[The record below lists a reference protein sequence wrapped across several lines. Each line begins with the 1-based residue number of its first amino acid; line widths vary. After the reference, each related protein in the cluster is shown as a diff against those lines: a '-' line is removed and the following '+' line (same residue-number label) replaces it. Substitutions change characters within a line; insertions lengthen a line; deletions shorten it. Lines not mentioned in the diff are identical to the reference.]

1 MQQRQRQQQQLIH
14 YSPFESIKV
23 TNALLWLNIYIMI
36 DDKKIKVEQINKGK
50 NMNQRNFKMFT
61 C

>member
-1 MQQRQRQQQQLIH
+1 MQQQQQQQLIH

-23 TNALLWLNIYIMI
+23 TNALWLNIYIMI
-36 DDKKIKVEQINKGK
+36 DDKKIKVEQINKRE

-61 C
+61 R

>member
-1 MQQRQRQQQQLIH
+1 MQQHQRQQQLIH

>member
-1 MQQRQRQQQQLIH
+1 MQQQQQQLIH

-23 TNALLWLNIYIMI
+23 TNALWLNIYIMI
-36 DDKKIKVEQINKGK
+36 DDKKIKVEQINKRE

-61 C
+61 R